1 MNITLRSFCAAS
13 LLACTV
19 SAFADDIYYKSS
31 TTDKLNQEAYKFTEA
46 TTDAEKTEGKTVY
59 QLMVPHITSGFYLL
73 DGETTLGT
81 AEAATLAQTQVTT
94 DGVTYTLDG
103 TSLIS
108 PTKSEVDGVNITDG
122 SKYALADLVN
132 HVLLTLTVDNNT
144 GEKTLKVEKPTNDNI
159 RVGVPTY
166 FYLNQTDN
174 FYDYSKNNDLDPAMR
189 LIKGEGN
196 NYTFH
201 CDIYGIHSA
210 LRIMEPLYQYYIT
223 KSSGGYTWQEGP
235 YSPTC
240 VNLGVEYGGTS
251 IAHHTEYDW
260 SSGSLQTTEGLALYE
275 SGTSC
280 IDSSKPYSS
289 SYTWFAN
296 NDTNSIEIKM
306 YQGVKTGSIAVTA
319 KLVDVNLNFRYDFD
333 DPFVESDDLAY
344 NGVLT
349 ISAYEFNADEVNDS
363 NESTLLPTFTVQ
375 TSQTTDEDGSYT
387 KTYDMTATEI
397 VTKDGVDY
405 VVYKATISGDFNAA
419 FYIEGTKGETKTEFT
434 GLTTDTDHL
443 VEDWDVNGTATDIID
458 FTLSGEFLSAST
470 AEGYPFYGTST
481 NGSEIY
487 FYYNAND
494 PSKSLVEFVSNGTY
508 TGSAAIEVSDS
519 ECEVEYYNLNGV
531 RVNATTPGLYIRR
544 QGKQVSKVVIR

>member
-1 MNITLRSFCAAS
+1 MNITLRSLCAAS

-31 TTDKLNQEAYKFTEA
+31 TTDNLNQEAYKFTEA
-46 TTDAEKTEGKTVY
+46 TTDAEKAEGKTVY

-81 AEAATLAQTQVTT
+81 AEATTLAQTQVTT
-94 DGVTYTLDG
+94 EGIEFTLDG

-108 PTKSEVDGVNITDG
+108 PKSAVDGKDNE
-122 SKYALADLVN
+122 YAELVK
-132 HVLLTLTVDNNT
+132 HVLLTLTVDKDGN
-144 GEKTLKVEKPTNDNI
+144 KTLKVEKPTNDNI

-166 FYLNQTDN
+166 LYININSSYSGIYGNDN
-174 FYDYSKNNDLDPAMR
+174 LDPAMR

-201 CDIYGIHSA
+201 SEVLAASSY
-210 LRIMEPLYQYYIT
+210 LRITDPGYEYTIT
-223 KSSGGYTWQEGP
+223 SSGDGWSSSWKAQS
-235 YSPTC
+235 SPC
-240 VNLGVEYGGTS
+240 INLGVEWSTTN
-251 IAHHTEYDW
+251 IEHHTEYGEW
-260 SSGSLQTTEGLALYE
+260 VNGTQTVTSGFALFEAGTSRIDNSQTYHNEVQWINGNNPAGIKLYQDETGYSLQ
-275 SGTSC
+275 
-280 IDSSKPYSS
+280 
-289 SYTWFAN
+289 
-296 NDTNSIEIKM
+296 
-306 YQGVKTGSIAVTA
+306 SIAINA
-319 KLVDVNLNFRYDFD
+319 KMIDVDINFQYDFAT
-333 DPFVESDDLAY
+333 PFEESKNHEY
-344 NGVLT
+344 NGILK

-363 NESTLLPTFTVQ
+363 NTESTLLPTFSVQ
-375 TSQTTDEDGSYT
+375 TSQTTDGDGSYT
-387 KTYDMTATEI
+387 TSYNMTATEI

-419 FYIEGTKGETKTEFT
+419 FYIEGTKGETTTEFT

-443 VEDWDVNGTATDIID
+443 VEGWDVNGTKTDIID
-458 FTLSGEFLSAST
+458 FKSSGEYLSAST

-494 PSKSLVEFVSNGTY
+494 PTKSLVEFVSNGTY

>member
-46 TTDAEKTEGKTVY
+46 TTDAEKAEGKTVY

-81 AEAATLAQTQVTT
+81 AEAATIAQTQVTT

-108 PTKSEVDGVNITDG
+108 PTKSKVAGKENEYVE
-122 SKYALADLVN
+122 LVK
-132 HVLLTLTVDNNT
+132 HVLLTLTVDKDGN
-144 GEKTLKVEKPTNDNI
+144 KTLKVEKPTNDNI

-166 FYLNQTDN
+166 LYININTS
-174 FYDYSKNNDLDPAMR
+174 YSGYYGNYNLDPAMR

-201 CDIYGIHSA
+201 SEVLAASSY
-210 LRIMEPLYQYYIT
+210 LRITDPGDEYT
-223 KSSGGYTWQEGP
+223 TTSSGDGWS
-235 YSPTC
+235 YSWTSQSAPC
-240 VNLGVEYGGTS
+240 INLGVEWSTTNIEHHIEYGEWVNGTQTITS
-251 IAHHTEYDW
+251 GFALFEAG
-260 SSGSLQTTEGLALYE
+260 SSKIDNSKPVHNEVQWINGNNPAGIKLYQDETGYSLQSITINAKM
-275 SGTSC
+275 
-280 IDSSKPYSS
+280 ID
-289 SYTWFAN
+289 
-296 NDTNSIEIKM
+296 
-306 YQGVKTGSIAVTA
+306 
-319 KLVDVNLNFRYDFD
+319 VDINFQYDFAT
-333 DPFVESDDLAY
+333 PFVESDDLAY
-344 NGVLT
+344 NGILT

-387 KTYDMTATEI
+387 TTYNMIATEI

-419 FYIEGTKGETKTEFT
+419 FYIEGTKDETKTEFT

-443 VEDWDVNGTATDIID
+443 VEDWDVNGTETNIID
-458 FTLSGEFLSAST
+458 FKSSGEFLSAST
-470 AEGYPFYGTST
+470 EEGYPFYGTST